1 MVYEKYEQQ
10 DGTHDRTTDV
20 RFRHGSLTNRMKRLE
35 LQGKVITLLNQL
47 WGENCLKSSP
57 RRTVEVNW
65 EDNGMEVTAGELRAP
80 TFDFMNETK
89 FRQQVQ
95 QLLKSQ
101 IQREQWLKNII
112 YQKFVTEWIKEPFTP
127 WYLKRHAS
135 CNFK

>member
-1 MVYEKYEQQ
+1 MIEQQ
-10 DGTHDRTTDV
+10 IIALDMEA
-20 RFRHGSLTNRMKRLE
+20 LTNRMKLLE
-35 LQGKVITLLNQL
+35 LEDKVITLLNQL
-47 WGENCLKSSP
+47 WDDNCLKSSP

-101 IQREQWLKNII
+101 IQ
-112 YQKFVTEWIKEPFTP
+112 
-127 WYLKRHAS
+127 
-135 CNFK
+135 